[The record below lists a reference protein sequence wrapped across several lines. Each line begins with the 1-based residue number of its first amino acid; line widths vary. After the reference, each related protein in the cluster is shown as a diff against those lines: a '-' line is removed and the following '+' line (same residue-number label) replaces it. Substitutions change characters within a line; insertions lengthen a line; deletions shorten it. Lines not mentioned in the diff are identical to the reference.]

1 MRPTPDPIK
10 AGEQASIE
18 AAVADFMRSGGS
30 IQEFDSG
37 CRPIKNYSWRDQ
49 GDASWSAL
57 QAGELPPR
65 PARAAKPKRDQRKTV
80 PKESIDRMHAARSA
94 KYRAERD
101 ALAPAVREL
110 AALQMSRAKIGEAL
124 DVSATT
130 VCKIADEHGIQLPL
144 HPRSGTRQAKANAE
158 LRREWA

>member
-1 MRPTPDPIK
+1 MRPTPAPTK
-10 AGEQASIE
+10 ASEQAGIE

-30 IQEFDSG
+30 IQEYDSG
-37 CRPIKNYSWRDQ
+37 CRPTKNYTWRDQ
-49 GDASWSAL
+49 GNASWSAL

-65 PARAAKPKRDQRKTV
+65 PARKAKPKRGQRKTV
-80 PKESIDRMHAARSA
+80 PKESIDHMHAARSA

-101 ALAPAVREL
+101 ALAPAVREM

-124 DVSATT
+124 NMSATT
-130 VCKIADEHGIQLPL
+130 VCKIAAEHGIQLPL

-158 LRREWA
+158 LRREWV

>member
-10 AGEQASIE
+10 AGEQAGIE

-49 GDASWSAL
+49 GDASWNAKL
-57 QAGELPPR
+57 AGDLPPK
-65 PARAAKPKRDQRKTV
+65 PAPAPKPKAKPRSLQRDT
-80 PKESIDRMHAARSA
+80 EAATAARSTA
-94 KYRAERD
+94 LKQARD
-101 ALAPAVREL
+101 KMAGAVREL
-110 AALQMSRAKIGEAL
+110 AALNVSRNKIAEAL
-124 DVSATT
+124 EVSAKT
-130 VCKIADEHGIQLPL
+130 VGRIAEEHGIQLPL

-158 LRREWA
+158 LRREWR